1 MDNTQVKALAEM
13 VAVSLLGL
21 LLLLDL
27 AGGLPPQARRALVA
41 AAAVLGV
48 AFMGLVVTR
57 FVTIAG

>member
-1 MDNTQVKALAEM
+1 MKSLAEM
-13 VAVSLLGL
+13 VALSLIGL

-27 AGGLPPQARRALVA
+27 AGGLPPRARRALVA